1 MKICPSCRRTYED
14 DGLNFCL
21 EDGSVLT
28 LASVDPAAPTV
39 VMNPPRV
46 TNQPAPVQTSWEA
59 HPPGAYSMQ
68 PKKKSSKAWL
78 WVLGIFGVLI
88 LLCGGGFAG
97 FFYYVASV
105 ANSTNAA
112 RNATTQPSPSRAN
125 TFTKGTPSP
134 SPAEAESV
142 QEVDLSGWVK
152 EFSIWV
158 GTEYSG
164 EEFFMTSKQKG
175 YYYVLVS
182 TDAFRTENATT
193 RVTVRNSDDGNTTFG
208 YGLIFHSDSTPLVK
222 DYAFLIDSKKRR
234 YRVVRH
240 ESETET
246 TVVPWTNS
254 PLIKAGTEPN
264 LLEARDKGG
273 KIELYINGQLATSV
287 ANKQGPTEGVPGLY
301 VGDGA
306 KIGFKKLEVAK

>member
-1 MKICPSCRRTYED
+1 MKICPSCRRTYDD

-28 LASVDPAAPTV
+28 FASVDQAAPTV
-39 VMNPPRV
+39 VMSPPRPTHQQDGV
-46 TNQPAPVQTSWEA
+46 RTSWDA
-59 HPPGAYSMQ
+59 QPQGAYSMQ

-78 WVLGIFGVLI
+78 WVLGIFGVLM

-105 ANSTNAA
+105 ANSANTA
-112 RNATTQPSPSRAN
+112 RNASTQPPPSRGN

-134 SPAEAESV
+134 SPSEAETV

-164 EEFFMTSKQKG
+164 DEFFMTSKQKG

-182 TDAFRTENATT
+182 TDTFRTEGATT

-222 DYAFLIDSKKRR
+222 DYALLIDTKKKRF
-234 YRVVRH
+234 RVVRH
-240 ESETET
+240 ESEKET
-246 TVVPWTNS
+246 SVVQWTNS
-254 PLIKAGTEPN
+254 NLIKGGTEPN
-264 LLEARDKGG
+264 LLEVRDKSG
-273 KIELYINGQLATSV
+273 KFDVYINGQFVTSV
-287 ANKQGPTEGVPGLY
+287 VNKQGPTEGVPGLY